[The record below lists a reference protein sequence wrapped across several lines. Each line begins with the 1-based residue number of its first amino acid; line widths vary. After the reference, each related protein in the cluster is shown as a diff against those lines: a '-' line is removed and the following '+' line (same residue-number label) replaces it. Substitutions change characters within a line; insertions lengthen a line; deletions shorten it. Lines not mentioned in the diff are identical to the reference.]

1 MSFKENLLKKIQID
15 KLAAR
20 VLSTIGPV
28 DSEKKVDKKAMRKLL
43 ETGPYETREER
54 DMELYIKKDV
64 SGGKDRILVL
74 DNDLPIY
81 HTDVAD
87 VALRKSPTVKEM
99 VNIKNAIKIL
109 NDKDVLKSKKE
120 QSVETVRGECVG
132 LLDLNYDE
140 SDIEEIMK
148 DGQTA
153 LETGDSDGVGQSLE
167 LFAELLGLSPPPKAF
182 DLANFKM
189 YGKISKDDAKGETF
203 FGPVVL
209 YSLVRNELKLV
220 EKRVGSFDKAAI
232 ESLHQIASGKE
243 KAGMEGIEVFAYLK
257 NWVARGDKY
266 GAQPRKG
273 GNAK

>member
-28 DSEKKVDKKAMRKLL
+28 DSGKKVDKKAMRKLL

-54 DMELYIKKDV
+54 DMELFIKKDI

-109 NDKDVLKSKKE
+109 SDKDVLKSKKE

-140 SDIEEIMK
+140 SDIEEIIK
-148 DGQTA
+148 EGQTA

-167 LFAELLGLSPPPKAF
+167 LFAELLGLVPPPKAF

-189 YGKISKDDAKGETF
+189 YGKISKDDSKGETF
-203 FGPVVL
+203 YGPVVL

-220 EKRVGSFDKAAI
+220 EKRIGSFDKAAI
-232 ESLHQIASGKE
+232 ESLHQTASGKE

-257 NWVARGDKY
+257 KWVMRGDKY
-266 GAQPRKG
+266 GA
-273 GNAK
+273 